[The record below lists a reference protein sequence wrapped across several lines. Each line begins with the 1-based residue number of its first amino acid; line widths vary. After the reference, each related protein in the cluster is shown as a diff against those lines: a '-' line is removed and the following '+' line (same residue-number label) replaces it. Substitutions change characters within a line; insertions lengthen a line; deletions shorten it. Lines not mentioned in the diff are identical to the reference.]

1 MGWLELLQWNSLLES
16 ETFLDI
22 GTFHHC
28 AMCNLPPA
36 EMVSSGLFAFSFY
49 EGHGSTSASS
59 AKAKTLDVLKIEE
72 GQGGV
77 NFSIKGTDEVVLL
90 IEDPQSGLKFKMALG
105 AQENSVTYLSLLSKG
120 K

>member
-1 MGWLELLQWNSLLES
+1 
-16 ETFLDI
+16 
-22 GTFHHC
+22 
-28 AMCNLPPA
+28 MCNLPP
-36 EMVSSGLFAFSFY
+36 EMVSLVYLLSLSFY
-49 EGHGSTSASS
+49 EGHSGTS

>member
-1 MGWLELLQWNSLLES
+1 M
-16 ETFLDI
+16 
-22 GTFHHC
+22 
-28 AMCNLPPA
+28 
-36 EMVSSGLFAFSFY
+36 
-49 EGHGSTSASS
+49 
-59 AKAKTLDVLKIEE
+59 DVLKIEE